1 MKGVRTIRGRIVLE
15 AEVQGRI
22 HSTTILCV
30 RRDGHVALGGDGQV
44 TIGDTVM
51 KANANKVRA
60 LKGGKILAG
69 FAGAAADAFTLFE
82 KFEEKLERYPG
93 NLPRAAV
100 ELAKDWRS
108 DRVLRRLEA
117 LLIVAD
123 KEHGFVISGS
133 GELIEPDDGILAIGS
148 GGSYALAAARG
159 LVGNSGLPPR
169 DIVQKSLEIA
179 AELDRYIVG
188 QEPAKKAVAI
198 AVRNRW
204 RRAQTPDDIRD
215 EILPNNIIMIGPT
228 GVGKT
233 EIARRLA
240 RLAGAPFLKVEASKF
255 TEVGYVGRDVES
267 MVRELVDVA
276 INMVRT
282 EREDEVY
289 PEAEARAEERLLD
302 ILLPAAPAPPL
313 TASPSPGEKGEGRG
327 EKAPLFVVS
336 SKGDVTTK
344 PLEADT
350 EAQERRRRSREK
362 LRQQL
367 KEGKLE
373 ERDVEVEVQ
382 QQGFPMLEMMQPPQG
397 MEGPDV
403 NFTEWLQEMLPKK
416 KKRRTVHLHEARRI
430 LVDEELKKL
439 VDMDDVVNE
448 ALDRV
453 ENHGVIFIDEL
464 DKIAGER
471 GTVGPDVS
479 REGVQRDLLTIVEGS
494 TVQTRYG
501 YVRTDHVLFIAAGA
515 FHVSKPS
522 DLIPELQG
530 RFPIRVELSSLTEA
544 DFVRI
549 MTEPENALTKQYAA
563 LCQAE
568 GATLEFTADGVKEIA
583 RIAAKVN
590 ERMENIGARRLH
602 TVMTTL
608 LEEVM
613 FELPD
618 YPSKHIV
625 FDGPAVRERLLR
637 IVEDEDLRKYIL

>member
-1 MKGVRTIRGRIVLE
+1 MAKLPASPPEPLPTSTQAPPAGEETLPWLE
-15 AEVQGRI
+15 E
-22 HSTTILCV
+22 
-30 RRDGHVALGGDGQV
+30 
-44 TIGDTVM
+44 
-51 KANANKVRA
+51 
-60 LKGGKILAG
+60 
-69 FAGAAADAFTLFE
+69 
-82 KFEEKLERYPG
+82 
-93 NLPRAAV
+93 
-100 ELAKDWRS
+100 
-108 DRVLRRLEA
+108 
-117 LLIVAD
+117 
-123 KEHGFVISGS
+123 
-133 GELIEPDDGILAIGS
+133 
-148 GGSYALAAARG
+148 
-159 LVGNSGLPPR
+159 LPPKK
-169 DIVQKSLEIA
+169 IV

-188 QEPAKKAVAI
+188 QEAAKKAVAI

-204 RRAQTPDDIRD
+204 RRAQAPEEIRD
-215 EILPNNIIMIGPT
+215 EIMPNNIIMIGPT

-267 MVRELVDVA
+267 MVRELVDVS
-276 INMVRT
+276 INMVRS
-282 EREDEVY
+282 EREDDVY
-289 PEAEARAEERLLD
+289 PTAEQRAEERLLD
-302 ILLPAAPAPPL
+302 LLLPPLPSPPSAAPSPPGTAPGPE
-313 TASPSPGEKGEGRG
+313 AAAGVAAR
-327 EKAPLFVVS
+327 PLFVVS
-336 SKGDVTTK
+336 SKGDVHPK
-344 PLEADT
+344 VPEAET
-350 EAQERRRRSREK
+350 EAQERRRRTREK

-367 KEGKLE
+367 KDGQLE
-373 ERDVEVEVQ
+373 ERDVEIEVQ
-382 QQGFPMLEMMQPPQG
+382 QQSFPMLEMMQPPQG
-397 MEGPDV
+397 MEGPDI
-403 NFTEWLQEMLPKK
+403 NFGEMIQELIPKK

-430 LVDEELKKL
+430 LIDEELKKL

-453 ENHGVIFIDEL
+453 ENHGVIFIDEI
-464 DKIAGER
+464 DKITGQR
-471 GTVGPDVS
+471 GQSTGPDVS
-479 REGVQRDLLTIVEGS
+479 REGVQRDLLPIVEGS

-501 YVRTDHVLFIAAGA
+501 YVRTDHILFIAAGA
-515 FHVSKPS
+515 FHIAKPS

-563 LCQAE
+563 LCASD

-608 LEEVM
+608 LEDVM

>member
-1 MKGVRTIRGRIVLE
+1 MAEPTRVPPEGTSPAGPNQEEQLPWLE
-15 AEVQGRI
+15 E
-22 HSTTILCV
+22 
-30 RRDGHVALGGDGQV
+30 
-44 TIGDTVM
+44 
-51 KANANKVRA
+51 
-60 LKGGKILAG
+60 
-69 FAGAAADAFTLFE
+69 
-82 KFEEKLERYPG
+82 
-93 NLPRAAV
+93 
-100 ELAKDWRS
+100 
-108 DRVLRRLEA
+108 
-117 LLIVAD
+117 
-123 KEHGFVISGS
+123 
-133 GELIEPDDGILAIGS
+133 
-148 GGSYALAAARG
+148 
-159 LVGNSGLPPR
+159 LPPR
-169 DIVQKSLEIA
+169 KIV

-188 QEPAKKAVAI
+188 QDVAKKAVAI

-204 RRAQTPDDIRD
+204 RRTQAPDDIRD

-267 MVRELVDVA
+267 MVRELVDVS

-282 EREDEVY
+282 EREDDVY
-289 PEAEARAEERLLD
+289 PQGEARAEERLLD
-302 ILLPAAPAPPL
+302 LLLPSTPVAPATPL
-313 TASPSPGEKGEGRG
+313 APGEKGEGRA
-327 EKAPLFVVS
+327 ESRPLFVVS
-336 SKGDVTTK
+336 SKGDVT
-344 PLEADT
+344 PAASEADT
-350 EAQERRRRSREK
+350 EAQERRRRTREK

-373 ERDVEVEVQ
+373 EREVEIEVQ

-397 MEGPDV
+397 MEGPDF
-403 NFTEWLQEMLPKK
+403 NFTEWLQDMLPKK

-430 LVDEELKKL
+430 VIDEELKKL

-453 ENHGVIFIDEL
+453 ENHGVIFIDEI

-479 REGVQRDLLTIVEGS
+479 REGVQRDLLPIVEGS

-515 FHVSKPS
+515 FHISKPS

-530 RFPIRVELSSLTEA
+530 RFPIRVELQPLTEQ

-563 LCQAE
+563 LCAAD
-568 GATLEFTADGVKEIA
+568 GATLEFTPDGINEIA
-583 RIAAKVN
+583 RIAAKAN

-608 LEEVM
+608 LEDVL
-613 FELPD
+613 FDLPD
-618 YPSKHIV
+618 LPEKRIR
-625 FDGPAVRERLLR
+625 FDAERVRERLAK
-637 IVEDEDLRKYIL
+637 IVDDEDLRRYIL

>member
-1 MKGVRTIRGRIVLE
+1 MAEPTRPRRGE
-15 AEVQGRI
+15 PPPPPPTAPE
-22 HSTTILCV
+22 
-30 RRDGHVALGGDGQV
+30 
-44 TIGDTVM
+44 
-51 KANANKVRA
+51 
-60 LKGGKILAG
+60 
-69 FAGAAADAFTLFE
+69 
-82 KFEEKLERYPG
+82 
-93 NLPRAAV
+93 AAV
-100 ELAKDWRS
+100 EPLPW
-108 DRVLRRLEA
+108 LE
-117 LLIVAD
+117 
-123 KEHGFVISGS
+123 E
-133 GELIEPDDGILAIGS
+133 
-148 GGSYALAAARG
+148 
-159 LVGNSGLPPR
+159 LPPKK
-169 DIVQKSLEIA
+169 IVT
-179 AELDRYIVG
+179 ELDRYIVG
-188 QEPAKKAVAI
+188 QDAAKKAVAI

-204 RRAQTPDDIRD
+204 RRAQAPEDIRD

-240 RLAGAPFLKVEASKF
+240 RLAGAPFIKVEASKF

-267 MVRELVDVA
+267 MVRELVDVS
-276 INMVRT
+276 INMVRE

-289 PEAEARAEERLLD
+289 HVAEERAEERLLD
-302 ILLPAAPAPPL
+302 LLLPPLPPAPTSSLPHV
-313 TASPSPGEKGEGRG
+313 PGGGGGGGVG
-327 EKAPLFVVS
+327 EKAERPLFVVS
-336 SKGDVTTK
+336 SKGDVTSK
-344 PLEADT
+344 PLEVDVET
-350 EAQERRRRSREK
+350 QERRRRTREK

-367 KEGKLE
+367 RDHQLE

-382 QQGFPMLEMMQPPQG
+382 QQSFPMLEMMQPPQG
-397 MEGPDV
+397 MEGADV
-403 NFTEWLQEMLPKK
+403 NWSEMLQEMMPKK

-453 ENHGVIFIDEL
+453 ENHGIIFIDEI

-479 REGVQRDLLTIVEGS
+479 REGVQRDLLPIVEGS

-515 FHVSKPS
+515 FHISKPS

-530 RFPIRVELSSLTEA
+530 RFPIRVELGPLSED

-563 LCQAE
+563 LVAAE
-568 GATLEFTADGVKEIA
+568 GATLEFTADGVREIA
-583 RIAAKVN
+583 RVAGKAN

-602 TVMTTL
+602 TVLTAL
-608 LEEVM
+608 LEEVL

-618 YPSKHIV
+618 YPTKKIV
-625 FDGPAVRERLLR
+625 FDAPQVRERLQKIL
-637 IVEDEDLRKYIL
+637 EDEDLRRYIL